1 MEANPDTA
9 REKAQASNMNPKM
22 LTSFIDGTKTMVEM
36 TCVSNAIG
44 FLPTKKGLIG
54 PEATVKE
61 LPKLFSLKEQGG
73 ILERYQVVEY
83 VNGVAPGVFV
93 IVTTNLPAV
102 REEMAYLS
110 MGEGPNYVLY
120 RPYHLTS
127 IETPLSAAR
136 AYIYHEPTI
145 APKGAP
151 VSETVAVAKKDMKAG
166 EYLDGIGGYTVYGL
180 IDTF

>member
-1 MEANPDTA
+1 
-9 REKAQASNMNPKM
+9 M

-36 TCVSNAIG
+36 TCVSNATG

-102 REEMAYLS
+102 REEWLIFPWVKGQTMFCIDLITLL
-110 MGEGPNYVLY
+110 VLK
-120 RPYHLTS
+120 HLYPQLGH
-127 IETPLSAAR
+127 I
-136 AYIYHEPTI
+136 YI
-145 APKGAP
+145 
-151 VSETVAVAKKDMKAG
+151 MNRR
-166 EYLDGIGGYTVYGL
+166 
-180 IDTF
+180 